1 MPEVAFLP
9 GWLYQDPAVAQWDRD
24 GYAKQWWHP
33 LAAVSQLQ
41 PGQAVALPLLGD
53 RCCSPVSWMVWCAV
67 FATAAHTA
75 ALS

>member
-9 GWLYQDPAVAQWDRD
+9 GWLYQDPAIAQWERD

-41 PGQAVALPLLGD
+41 PGQAVALPLLGESLLLTRELNGVCLLYTSPSPRD
-53 RCCSPVSWMVWCAV
+53 RG
-67 FATAAHTA
+67 
-75 ALS
+75 